1 MSWAR
6 GLWAVV
12 LSFALS
18 FAAFAQE
25 RDSVRVAAVADSV
38 AMGVAVPDTV
48 MDDRAVSDS
57 VAVVAPDS
65 VAPKR
70 TKVYL
75 EHANTLSFDK
85 ERNADAQ
92 ILNGDVCFRHDSSY
106 MYCDSAYFFEATNS
120 LEAFSNVR
128 MEQGDTLFV
137 YGNYLFYDGNTRI
150 AYLRE
155 NVRMENGQVTLFTDS
170 LNYERMPDIG
180 YYFEGGLIVDSLNQL
195 SSFYGQYSPS
205 TKLAVFNDSVRLENE
220 RFTLYSDTL
229 HYRTDTKIATILG
242 PSVIVSDSGT
252 IYSSR
257 GWYDTVNDMS
267 MLLDRSRV
275 VSGDCVLTGDSIAY
289 DRKVGFGEAFGGM
302 SIQDTARHVTLEG
315 EYGFYDERTDYAF
328 ATDSARFLEYSQGDT
343 LFLHADT
350 LRMVTIDS
358 TYREIK
364 AYYGVRFYR
373 TDLQG
378 VCDSMQF
385 NTRDSVLYMFT
396 EPIVWNEQ
404 YQIFGDTILI
414 FMNDSSIDR
423 AHVKQFA
430 FAIQQV
436 DSVSFNQLKGNDLM
450 AYFEGQAVKR
460 IDVSGNAE
468 SIFFPMEKDGSMV
481 GMNETKSG
489 FLTMWLKE
497 NKLDRLKIWPSPMGT
512 MTPIPDLTPEQKFL
526 KDFSWFDYIR
536 PKDKTDIYKV
546 VKRKVQDIPKRS
558 NKFVH

>member
-48 MDDRAVSDS
+48 MGDRAVSDS

-205 TKLAVFNDSVRLENE
+205 TKLAIFNDSVRLENE

-275 VSGDCVLTGDSIAY
+275 VSGDRVLTGDSIAY

-450 AYFEGQAVKR
+450 AYFEGQAVRR

>member
-1 MSWAR
+1 M
-6 GLWAVV
+6 
-12 LSFALS
+12 SFALS

-48 MDDRAVSDS
+48 MGDRAVSDS

-205 TKLAVFNDSVRLENE
+205 TKLAIFNDSVRLENE

-275 VSGDCVLTGDSIAY
+275 VSGDRVLTGDSIAY

-450 AYFEGQAVKR
+450 AYFEGQAVRR

>member
-48 MDDRAVSDS
+48 MGDRAVSDS
-57 VAVVAPDS
+57 VAVAAPDS

-267 MLLDRSRV
+267 MLLDRSQV
-275 VSGDCVLTGDSIAY
+275 VSGDRVLTGDSIAY

-450 AYFEGQAVKR
+450 AYFEGQAVRR

>member
-48 MDDRAVSDS
+48 MGDRAVSDS
-57 VAVVAPDS
+57 VAVAAPDS

-275 VSGDCVLTGDSIAY
+275 VSGDRVLTGDSIAY

-315 EYGFYDERTDYAF
+315 EYGFYDERKDYAF

-450 AYFEGQAVKR
+450 AYFEGQAVRR